1 VTFSPAWSFLFGGR
15 IDAVQDRTRDPLP
28 CLAANFCNASLPAQH
43 TTGVYGLGDVNASL
57 VFRPIP
63 QVSTYLTVDW
73 TQSLN
78 PNGGV
83 GGVNALGQVPDSVLL
98 RGNSYLYEAG
108 VKVNLLNNKLFGG
121 LAVFD
126 QKHGVPTGQAG
137 QKIDQANIRGVEVE
151 GNYQPNRNLYV
162 TASYSYIKTTLNSVP
177 SFYDFPA
184 KPGFNLDGG
193 ALIFAEFVPGQKVQQ
208 PGQPQHVFNLLAN
221 YKFPVGIGVRFGAQ
235 VTGPIE
241 TTPSGQLDLA
251 KMVADHGS
259 GVLSILPP
267 SVIANGGFYQSP
279 VIPWQYTLN
288 AAIYYEFK
296 NYTITV
302 SCYNFT
308 DQRNWQTSPSLY
320 GNDFL
325 VQNSPRTFEVRLQAK
340 F

>member
-1 VTFSPAWSFLFGGR
+1 
-15 IDAVQDRTRDPLP
+15 
-28 CLAANFCNASLPAQH
+28 
-43 TTGVYGLGDVNASL
+43 
-57 VFRPIP
+57 
-63 QVSTYLTVDW
+63 
-73 TQSLN
+73 
-78 PNGGV
+78 
-83 GGVNALGQVPDSVLL
+83 
-98 RGNSYLYEAG
+98 
-108 VKVNLLNNKLFGG
+108 LNNKLFGG